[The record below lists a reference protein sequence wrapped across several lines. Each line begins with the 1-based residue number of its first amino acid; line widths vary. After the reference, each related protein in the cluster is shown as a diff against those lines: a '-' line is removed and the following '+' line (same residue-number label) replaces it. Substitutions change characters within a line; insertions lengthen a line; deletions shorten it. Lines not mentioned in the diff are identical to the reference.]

1 MTADV
6 KVPVLPESVA
16 EATVVAWHKQ
26 VGESVRRDENL
37 VDIETDKVIL
47 EVPATCD
54 GVVTEIL
61 EDVDAIVTAG
71 QVLAKITEGAVA
83 STATDTPTETQS
95 ASTPEHSDAQD
106 TASPAVRKLL
116 QEHNLELSTVAHAV
130 VGTGKNGRLLK
141 EDVLAYLERAPSQTP
156 VTEQPTTPTPTD
168 SDLNTTFNTE
178 PQKLTHESDRPEKR
192 VLMTSIRQQ
201 IADRAIRARL
211 STSTITTFGE
221 VNMQPILKLRD
232 KHSAIFEETHGTPLS
247 KLSFFVKACVEALKR
262 YPTLNASIEDD
273 HIVYHG
279 YQDIG
284 VTLGSSR
291 GQLVPVLRNA
301 EHMSV
306 ADIEQTLALYRSQ
319 VEDGSIDFEALQ
331 GGTFTLTNSGL
342 IGSSMSTPILNS
354 PQSAVLGLHK
364 IEERPVVVDGEIVI
378 RPMMNLALSYDQR
391 LIDGEDAVSFLV
403 LVKSLLED
411 PARILLGV

>member
-71 QVLAKITEGAVA
+71 QVLAKIKEGEVA
-83 STATDTPTETQS
+83 SAPAADAPSQHTPAPTDTPERN
-95 ASTPEHSDAQD
+95 DAQD
-106 TASPAVRKLL
+106 VASPAVRKLL
-116 QEHNLELSTVAHAV
+116 QENNLQLNDVANTVA
-130 VGTGKNGRLLK
+130 GTGKNGRLLK
-141 EDVLAYLERAPSQTP
+141 EDVLGYLESESAPKP
-156 VTEQPTTPTPTD
+156 PLAPTPTD
-168 SDLNTTFNTE
+168 SGLNTTFNTE
-178 PQKLTHESDRPEKR
+178 PQKLTRAGDRPEKR
-192 VLMTSIRQQ
+192 VPMTSIRQQ
-201 IADRAIRARL
+201 IADRALRARL

-221 VNMQPILKLRD
+221 VDMQPILKLRNQ
-232 KHSAIFEETHGTPLS
+232 HSAIFEDTHGTPLS
-247 KLSFFVKACVEALKR
+247 ELSFFVKACVEALKR

-273 HIVYHG
+273 HIIYHG

-306 ADIEQTLALYRSQ
+306 ADMEQTLALYRSQ

-391 LIDGEDAVSFLV
+391 LIDGEEAVSFLV
-403 LVKSLLED
+403 MVKALLED